1 MIKKIG
7 IVLLG
12 IIVANVLIFGVQ
24 SIGHKIYPPGMDL
37 STLTPEQWKSYVES
51 MPIGAMLMVWVAYV
65 VGSLISGYIVG
76 KMGKMTSFGLTAS
89 YWVGGFLTVFGLI
102 NLFMIPHP
110 IWFAILTMITYLPV
124 CWFGAK
130 TALK

>member
-24 SIGHKIYPPGMDL
+24 SIGHKIYPPAIDL
-37 STLTPEQWKSYVES
+37 TTLTPEQWKAYVAS
-51 MPIGAMLMVWVAYV
+51 LPLGALLMVWVAYL
-65 VGSLISGYIVG
+65 VGSLVSGYMVG
-76 KMGKMTSFGLTAS
+76 KMGKQEFGLKAA
-89 YWVGGFLTVFGLI
+89 YWVGGILSVFGII

-110 IWFAILTMITYLPV
+110 IWFAILTTITYLPV